1 MGRKRAAF
9 VAQPELGGITL
20 MNGDGSVQIDRGRW
34 LYRLILDAANIAIY
48 RIERAGQALVP
59 AEVWRCLA
67 ILGISDAFI
76 VPVEG
81 GWQPFIELGDARER
95 WALERR
101 NSSEEGEAVARHF
114 LGTLADAVT
123 HAAQGRFSL
132 GDAEHDAAALSA
144 PGASPAAAVD
154 QAAATGLAEAQA
166 SRESCGWE
174 LVYSR
179 QRAVR

>member
-1 MGRKRAAF
+1 M
-9 VAQPELGGITL
+9 AQPEFGG
-20 MNGDGSVQIDRGRW
+20 MAQVNGEGSVQIDRGRW
-34 LYRLILDAANIAIY
+34 LYRLTLDAGNIAIY
-48 RIERAGQALVP
+48 RTERAGQALAP
-59 AEVWRCLA
+59 AEVWRRLA
-67 ILGISDAFI
+67 TLGVSDAFI

-101 NSSEEGEAVARHF
+101 NSIEEAEAISRHF

-132 GDAEHDAAALSA
+132 GDVEHDATVPSA
-144 PGASPAAAVD
+144 PGPSPAPAPDPAL
-154 QAAATGLAEAQA
+154 ATVLAEACA
-166 SRESCGWE
+166 ARDSSGWE

-179 QRAVR
+179 QRAAR

>member
-1 MGRKRAAF
+1 
-9 VAQPELGGITL
+9 
-20 MNGDGSVQIDRGRW
+20 MNGEDPVQIDRGRW
-34 LYRLILDAANIAIY
+34 LYRLTLDAGNIAIY
-48 RIERAGQALVP
+48 RTERAGQALVT

-101 NSSEEGEAVARHF
+101 NSNEGGEAVARHF
-114 LGTLADAVT
+114 LATLADAVA
-123 HAAQGRFSL
+123 HAQGRSSL
-132 GDAEHDAAALSA
+132 GDAEQDATALSA

-154 QAAATGLAEAQA
+154 QGAATALAEAQA
-166 SRESCGWE
+166 ARESSGWE

-179 QRAVR
+179 QRAAR

>member
-1 MGRKRAAF
+1 MGRKRAAL
-9 VAQPELGGITL
+9 VARPELGGITRV
-20 MNGDGSVQIDRGRW
+20 NGEGSVQIDRGRW
-34 LYRLILDAANIAIY
+34 LYRLTLDTGNIAIY

-59 AEVWRCLA
+59 TEVWRCLA
-67 ILGISDAFI
+67 TLGISDAFI

-81 GWQPFIELGDARER
+81 GWQPFIELADARER

-101 NSSEEGEAVARHF
+101 NSSEEAEAIACHF
-114 LGTLADAVT
+114 LGTLADAVA

-132 GDAEHDAAALSA
+132 GDAEHDTRALSA
-144 PGASPAAAVD
+144 PGASPAASVD
-154 QAAATGLAEAQA
+154 QAVATALAEAQA
-166 SRESCGWE
+166 ARESVGWE